1 MPFFLE
7 RGKRDMSRPDTTGSF
22 SMGLGILGAIV
33 LIMVIGGIF
42 FYFTGT
48 SLYIAL
54 FTIVPLVGFLLSALI
69 HTQSQLM
76 MCPSLHAKTILYGG
90 LPTVVTSLVGM
101 GIASIPF
108 CRIPVASVVA
118 PWVTTPPASSCC
130 APSPSL
136 KDVEKAH
143 PSIMAA
149 SYGFYTFF
157 AMMFGVVIGS
167 GISSAC

>member
-1 MPFFLE
+1 M
-7 RGKRDMSRPDTTGSF
+7 
-22 SMGLGILGAIV
+22 I
-33 LIMVIGGIF
+33 VIGGIF

-48 SLYIAL
+48 PLYVAL

-69 HTQSQLM
+69 HTQSQYQ
-76 MCPSLHAKTILYGG
+76 MCPALHGKTILYGG
-90 LPTVVTSLVGM
+90 LPTVVTTMVGM

-118 PWVTTPPASSCC
+118 SWVAKPPATACC

-136 KDVEKAH
+136 KEVEKAH

-167 GISSAC
+167 GISSEC

>member
-1 MPFFLE
+1 
-7 RGKRDMSRPDTTGSF
+7 MSHPDTTRSF
-22 SMGLGILGAIV
+22 SIGLGV
-33 LIMVIGGIF
+33 LGGILMTVIIAGLF

-48 SLYIAL
+48 SLMIAL
-54 FTIVPLVGFLLSALI
+54 FTIVPLVGFLLSTLI
-69 HTQSQLM
+69 HTQSQYQ
-76 MCPSLHAKTILYGG
+76 MCPRLHGATILYGG
-90 LPTVVTSLVGM
+90 LPTVVTTLIGL

-108 CRIPVASVVA
+108 CRIPIASVVA
-118 PWVTTPPASSCC
+118 SWVITSPATTCC

-136 KDVEKAH
+136 KEVEKAH

-157 AMMFGVVIGS
+157 AMMFGVVVGS

>member
-1 MPFFLE
+1 
-7 RGKRDMSRPDTTGSF
+7 MSRPDTTSSF
-22 SMGLGILGAIV
+22 SIGLGILGGILLV
-33 LIMVIGGIF
+33 VIIGGIF

-48 SLYIAL
+48 SLYVAL
-54 FTIVPLVGFLLSALI
+54 FTIVPIVGFLLSALI

-76 MCPSLHAKTILYGG
+76 MCPALHGKTILYGG
-90 LPTVVTSLVGM
+90 LPTVVTTLVGM

-108 CRIPVASVVA
+108 CRIPIASVVA
-118 PWVTTPPASSCC
+118 SWVAKPPATSCC

-136 KDVEKAH
+136 KEVERAH

-157 AMMFGVVIGS
+157 AMIFGVVIGS

>member
-1 MPFFLE
+1 
-7 RGKRDMSRPDTTGSF
+7 MSRPDTTSSF
-22 SMGLGILGAIV
+22 SIGLGVLGGILMTMIIGA
-33 LIMVIGGIF
+33 IF
-42 FYFTGT
+42 FYVTGT
-48 SLYIAL
+48 PLYVAL

-69 HTQSQLM
+69 HTQSQYE
-76 MCPSLHAKTILYGG
+76 MCPSLHGKTILYAG
-90 LPTVVTSLVGM
+90 LPTVATTLVGM

-136 KDVEKAH
+136 KEVEKAH

>member
-1 MPFFLE
+1 
-7 RGKRDMSRPDTTGSF
+7 MSRPDTTSSF
-22 SMGLGILGAIV
+22 SIGLGVLGSIV
-33 LIMVIGGIF
+33 LVMIIGGIF

-48 SLYIAL
+48 PLYVAL
-54 FTIVPLVGFLLSALI
+54 FTIVPLAGFILSALI

-76 MCPSLHAKTILYGG
+76 MCPSLHGETILYGG
-90 LPTVVTSLVGM
+90 LPTVVTTLVGM

-108 CRIPVASVVA
+108 CRIPIASVVA
-118 PWVTTPPASSCC
+118 PWVAKPPATSCC

-136 KDVEKAH
+136 KEVERAH

>member
-1 MPFFLE
+1 
-7 RGKRDMSRPDTTGSF
+7 MSRPDTTSSF
-22 SMGLGILGAIV
+22 SIGLGILGGILLV
-33 LIMVIGGIF
+33 VIIGGIF

-54 FTIVPLVGFLLSALI
+54 FTIIPIVGFLLSALI

-76 MCPSLHAKTILYGG
+76 MGPSLHGETILYGG
-90 LPTVVTSLVGM
+90 LPTVVTTLVGM

-108 CRIPVASVVA
+108 CRIPIASVVA
-118 PWVTTPPASSCC
+118 PWVAKPPATSCC

-136 KDVEKAH
+136 KEVERAH

>member
-1 MPFFLE
+1 
-7 RGKRDMSRPDTTGSF
+7 MSRPDTTRSF
-22 SMGLGILGAIV
+22 SMGLGILGGIT
-33 LIMVIGGIF
+33 LMIVIGGIF

-48 SLYIAL
+48 PLYLAL

-69 HTQSQLM
+69 HTQSQYQ
-76 MCPSLHAKTILYGG
+76 MCPALHGKTILYGG
-90 LPTVVTSLVGM
+90 VPTVVTTLVGM

-108 CRIPVASVVA
+108 CRIPIASVVA
-118 PWVTTPPASSCC
+118 PWVATPPATACC

-136 KDVEKAH
+136 KEVERAH

-167 GISSAC
+167 GISSEC